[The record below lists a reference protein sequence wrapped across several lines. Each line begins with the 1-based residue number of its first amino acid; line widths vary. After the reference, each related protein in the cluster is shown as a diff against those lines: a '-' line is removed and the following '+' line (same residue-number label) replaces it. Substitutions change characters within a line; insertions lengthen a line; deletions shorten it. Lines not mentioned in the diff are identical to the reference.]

1 MNIRIDQSNSYSS
14 RLNQDEEQ
22 FLVNPYG
29 MLFHEITASS
39 LIKTDMQGN
48 VLEQGTTNFPV
59 NITAFS
65 LHGAVHS
72 ARPDIKCIIHIH
84 TPSVVAVS
92 ALKQGL
98 LALTQESVVIGK
110 IFNEFILKRL
120 FSSFLI

>member
-1 MNIRIDQSNSYSS
+1 
-14 RLNQDEEQ
+14 
-22 FLVNPYG
+22 
-29 MLFHEITASS
+29 
-39 LIKTDMQGN
+39 MQGN

-65 LHGAVHS
+65 LHSAVHS

-98 LALTQESVVIGK
+98 LPLTQESVVIGK
-110 IFNEFILKRL
+110 KYFKYI
-120 FSSFLI
+120 

>member
-1 MNIRIDQSNSYSS
+1 
-14 RLNQDEEQ
+14 
-22 FLVNPYG
+22 
-29 MLFHEITASS
+29 
-39 LIKTDMQGN
+39 MQGN

-84 TPSVVAVS
+84 TPSVVAIS

-98 LALTQESVVIGK
+98 LALTQESVVVGK
-110 IFNEFILKRL
+110 MCNEIRRKCHFAHY
-120 FSSFLI
+120 

>member
-1 MNIRIDQSNSYSS
+1 
-14 RLNQDEEQ
+14 
-22 FLVNPYG
+22 

-59 NITAFS
+59 NISSFS

-98 LALTQESVVIGK
+98 LPLTQESVVIGK
-110 IFNEFILKRL
+110 
-120 FSSFLI
+120 

>member
-1 MNIRIDQSNSYSS
+1 
-14 RLNQDEEQ
+14 
-22 FLVNPYG
+22 
-29 MLFHEITASS
+29 MLFHEVTASS

-59 NITAFS
+59 NVAGFS
-65 LHGAVHS
+65 LHGAVHA

-98 LALTQESVVIGK
+98 LPITQESVVIGK
-110 IFNEFILKRL
+110 
-120 FSSFLI
+120 